1 MNIALFTFNL
11 VDKNKES
18 ERTLGIAITGTVLPV
33 LTFHVAVFQISSGT
47 KNKLNDSNL
56 GSKNS
61 NGSLW
66 YCLCTLAIS

>member
-1 MNIALFTFNL
+1 MNITLFTLKLLDN
-11 VDKNKES
+11 DKER

-33 LTFHVAVFQISSGT
+33 LTFHVAVFKISSGT

-56 GSKNS
+56 GSKNL

-66 YCLCTLAIS
+66 YCL

>member
-1 MNIALFTFNL
+1 
-11 VDKNKES
+11 V
-18 ERTLGIAITGTVLPV
+18 RTLGIAITGTVLSV
-33 LTFHVAVFQISSGT
+33 LTFHVAVFQTTRGK

-56 GSKNS
+56 GSKNL